1 MKWSKRIKDLR
12 EDHDMTQ
19 DELADKLG
27 VSKRT
32 LVRYESGKSEPTI
45 SSLIILSSL
54 FDVSIDYIVG
64 AKDTTEINTVSIKEK
79 IELIIDELNNIHR
92 DLDI

>member
-19 DELADKLG
+19 DELAAKIG

-32 LVRYESGKSEPTI
+32 LLRYESGKSEPTI
-45 SSLIILSSL
+45 STLIAISVL

-64 AKDTTEINTVSIKEK
+64 IKDTTEINTISIKEK
-79 IELIIDELNNIHR
+79 IELIIDELNHINK
-92 DLDI
+92 DL